1 MPIAFNYAARSDVG
15 MVRTNNEDSGYA
27 GPHLLAMADGMGG
40 HAGGDVASSTIIGA
54 LADLDDQAFSGA
66 EATDALLARIALANA
81 QLGDRVKEDPAL
93 RGMGTTLIALL
104 RSLKIDYP
112 DAEIMGHCELEG
124 VHKACPSF
132 SCQEYRDYFE
142 SNDMLA

>member
-66 EATDALLARIALANA
+66 EATDALLSRIALANA
-81 QLGDRVKEDPAL
+81 QLGDRVKEDPSHHTGGDGVPVGPSL
-93 RGMGTTLIALL
+93 G
-104 RSLKIDYP
+104 RS
-112 DAEIMGHCELEG
+112 H
-124 VHKACPSF
+124 
-132 SCQEYRDYFE
+132 R
-142 SNDMLA
+142 